1 MKALAKRLKDLR
13 IENGCISQ
21 MELSEATGIS
31 QSSLARWELGKTEPR
46 ASEIAVLC
54 NYYRISADELLD
66 ISLPSLAEQPKP
78 KTADDAPA
86 RTNNTNRFF

>member
-1 MKALAKRLKDLR
+1 MKALAKKLKDLR

-21 MELSEATGIS
+21 MDLSEATGIS

-46 ASEIAVLC
+46 ASEIVVIC

-66 ISLPSLAEQPKP
+66 ISLPPLPGDAPKP
-78 KTADDAPA
+78 KKLAIDPTA
-86 RTNNTNRFF
+86 RTSKFF